1 MGLHPVVAFN
11 EGFNSKR
18 FFEILGLPY
27 LRAEIQGFK
36 AKFGGGDSGLTV
48 CMGYSK
54 PKITIGIMGLRE
66 NLDQDER
73 IGEPYW
79 ELSSILGTDSLKFGS
94 ALTMCIHNFI

>member
-66 NLDQDER
+66 NLDQDDR